1 MHSTM
6 TSFPEPPPRGVGVR
20 LATLAMTVGLAVGVV
35 VTGAIIPSAPSGAA
49 TRHRTVVM
57 FKTTGS
63 LGRVLVDGSGH
74 VLYID
79 TRDRLNHVSC
89 TGKCAKLWPPL
100 LLAGGAE
107 RAVAGTGVTGLGTV
121 PRAKHRLQVT
131 WHKKPLY
138 RYVGDRHPGQ
148 ARGQGKGGIFFAA
161 STTGS
166 THVVPGVGTT
176 TTTAPPAAGMQP
188 ATGGATTTPPT
199 SRTATG
205 GSGPDPVRRFTGPG
219 PPVPPGGSRRPV
231 LHPPAPR
238 PPAPR
243 RPRRRRP
250 AVGSPTDPRPGIG
263 PRTMIRSGPSSVVKG
278 EGVSQCA

>member
-35 VTGAIIPSAPSGAA
+35 VTGVIIPSAPSGAA

-100 LLAGGAE
+100 LLAGGAK

-205 GSGPDPVRRFTGPG
+205 GSGAGGTGPG
-219 PPVPPGGSRRPV
+219 PSPVVPGPGTTSPPPTSPPPTSPPPTSPPPTSPPPTTA
-231 LHPPAPR
+231 PPA
-238 PPAPR
+238 
-243 RPRRRRP
+243 
-250 AVGSPTDPRPGIG
+250 GG
-263 PRTMIRSGPSSVVKG
+263 
-278 EGVSQCA
+278 GVAY

>member
-1 MHSTM
+1 MGPTDRDPFAAAAPYCQRRPREGEVDSMHSTM

-188 ATGGATTTPPT
+188 ATGGAATTPPT
-199 SRTATG
+199 SRTAAG
-205 GSGPDPVRRFTGPG
+205 GTGPDPVRWFPETTA
-219 PPVPPGGSRRPV
+219 PP
-231 LHPPAPR
+231 HQPPAHQPPAHR
-238 PPAPR
+238 PPPTTAP
-243 RPRRRRP
+243 P
-250 AVGSPTDPRPGIG
+250 AGG
-263 PRTMIRSGPSSVVKG
+263 
-278 EGVSQCA
+278 GVAY

>member
-1 MHSTM
+1 
-6 TSFPEPPPRGVGVR
+6 
-20 LATLAMTVGLAVGVV
+20 MTVGLAVGVV

-131 WHKKPLY
+131 WHKRPLY

-188 ATGGATTTPPT
+188 ATGGAATTPPT

-205 GSGPDPVRRFTGPG
+205 GSGAGGTGPG
-219 PPVPPGGSRRPV
+219 PSPVV
-231 LHPPAPR
+231 
-238 PPAPR
+238 
-243 RPRRRRP
+243 
-250 AVGSPTDPRPGIG
+250 PRPGTTSPPPTSLRPTSPPPTSPPPTSPPPTSPPPTTAPPAG
-263 PRTMIRSGPSSVVKG
+263 G
-278 EGVSQCA
+278 GVAY